1 MFNKLVSDDE
11 RKQREL
17 MKKSS
22 RGKELLEV
30 LDRLFIEGI
39 ICIVF
44 AIIVLFCIFIFDL
57 DVWYYA
63 LFGLLV
69 FGGILFIISQHNIR
83 KKEYGKLN
91 FNSKKKN
98 K

>member
-1 MFNKLVSDDE
+1 MLNKLVSE
-11 RKQREL
+11 EELKKREL

-39 ICIVF
+39 LCFVFAVVVLICIFVF
-44 AIIVLFCIFIFDL
+44 SL

-63 LFGLLV
+63 LFGLLI

-91 FNSKKKN
+91 FKYKKKN